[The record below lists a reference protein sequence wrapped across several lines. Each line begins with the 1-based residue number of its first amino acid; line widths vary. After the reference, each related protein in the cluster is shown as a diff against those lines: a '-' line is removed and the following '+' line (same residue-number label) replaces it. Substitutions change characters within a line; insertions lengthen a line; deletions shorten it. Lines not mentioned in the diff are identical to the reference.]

1 MLQAMAQA
9 VLLIARAEAI
19 ADTSVRVP
27 LVSSAI
33 SEIEY
38 DFTTETLTVDFTDG
52 DSHSYSGVNAGTFLS
67 FATAGSPGSYFN
79 ANIRNSY

>member
-9 VLLIARAEAI
+9 VLLISNAEEV

-27 LVSSAI
+27 LSSSAI
-33 SEIEY
+33 SAIEY
-38 DFTTETLTVDFTDG
+38 NFVTETLTVDFTDG
-52 DSHSYSGVNAGTFLS
+52 DSHSYGGVSPGTFLS

>member
-1 MLQAMAQA
+1 MLKAIAQA
-9 VLLIARAEAI
+9 LMFISRGEAI

-27 LVSSAI
+27 LSSSAI
-33 SEIEY
+33 REIEY

-52 DSHSYSGVNAGTFLS
+52 DSHSYGGVSPGTFLS